1 MILKVKKLHE
11 DAFVPER
18 AYSTDAGIDLYN
30 LYTNVFKPFEIR
42 KIKTGIALQVVND
55 LNGPERINENVF
67 IKIFDRSGI
76 GSKTPLLVKAGV
88 IDCGFTGEISII
100 IQNVS
105 PESFTLQAQ
114 TKCCQACPIVKPTIN
129 SFELVEE
136 LIETDRS
143 SKGFGSSDKE
153 L

>member
-1 MILKVKKLHE
+1 MILRVKKLHE

-18 AYSTDAGIDLYN
+18 AYSTDAGVDLYN
-30 LYTNVFKPFEIR
+30 LYTITFKPFEIR
-42 KIKTGIALQVVND
+42 KVKTGIAMQIVNN

-76 GSKTPLLVKAGV
+76 GSTTPLLVKAGV
-88 IDCGFTGEISII
+88 IDCAYSGEISIV

-105 PESFTLQAQ
+105 TEPFTLQAQ
-114 TKCCQACPIVKPTIN
+114 TKCCQACPVVKPSIN

-143 SKGFGSSDKE
+143 NKGFGSSGV
-153 L
+153 